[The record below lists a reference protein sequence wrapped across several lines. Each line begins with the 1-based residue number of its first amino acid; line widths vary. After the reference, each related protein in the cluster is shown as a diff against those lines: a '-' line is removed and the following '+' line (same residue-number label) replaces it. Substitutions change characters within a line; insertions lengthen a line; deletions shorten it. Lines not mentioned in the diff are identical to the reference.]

1 MELLLFETALNTEQ
15 KRDQTIKQ
23 QQQQQQQH
31 IINKM
36 HVLL

>member
-15 KRDQTIKQ
+15 KKDKTIKQ
-23 QQQQQQQH
+23 QQQPQQQH